1 MGRVGWGRATIG
13 AVDTPID
20 APRWFREALA
30 QPPEHHDVEVDGARV
45 HYRSWGEPGE
55 RGLVL
60 VHGGA
65 ANSGWWDHIAPFFSG
80 RGRILALD
88 LSGHGDS
95 DRRSVYD
102 LETWAREVMAVAAAG
117 GIGGPPLVAGH
128 SMGGF
133 VTAKVGSRYG
143 TECDGIVII
152 DSPLH
157 VQPPEEQGLRRPEPR
172 PLKVYPDRE
181 TMLGRFRT
189 MPEQEVML
197 DYVRRHIAEES
208 VRRVDGGWT
217 WKFDPVLFAERELL
231 RDLLPDVT
239 CRAGFLRSE
248 FGLVPDTM
256 AGEIDALLGHRA
268 PIVDLPATGHH
279 PMLDQPLV
287 LVTAL
292 RALLRQW
299 AVDALPL

>member
-1 MGRVGWGRATIG
+1 VSPT
-13 AVDTPID
+13 D

-30 QPPEHHDVEVDGARV
+30 QPPQHHDVEVEGARV
-45 HYRSWGEPGE
+45 HYRAWGEPGP

-65 ANSGWWDHIAPFFSG
+65 AHSGWWDHIAPFFCA
-80 RGRILALD
+80 RGRVLALD

-95 DRRSVYD
+95 DRRPAYD

-117 GIGGPPLVAGH
+117 GITGPPLVVGH
-128 SMGGF
+128 SMGGW
-133 VTAKVGSRYG
+133 VTATVAARNGS
-143 TECDGIVII
+143 ECDGVLII
-152 DSPLH
+152 DSPLND
-157 VQPPEEQGLRRPEPR
+157 QPPEEERMRRKERTLR
-172 PLKVYPDRE
+172 VHPDRD
-181 TMLGRFRT
+181 TILGRFT
-189 MPEQEVML
+189 ALPPQEVL
-197 DYVRRHIAEES
+197 LEYVRRHIAEES
-208 VRRVDGGWT
+208 IVAVDGGWS
-217 WKFDPVLFAERELL
+217 WKFDPAMFAERVLL
-231 RDLLPDVT
+231 KDLLPELK

-248 FGLVPDTM
+248 FGLIPPSM
-256 AGEIDALLGHRA
+256 ADEIDALLGYRA

-299 AVDALPL
+299 AVDAQAL